1 MSYRQR
7 KGLSGERAAA
17 EFLEKLGF
25 EILERRYRFGHKEID
40 LVARKDEL
48 VVFVEVKSRSNE
60 LFGPVELSVHE
71 GKRKNLVEAAGGYLL
86 EKGIPGPGCSYR
98 FDVILLHPPESRGKV
113 RIEHIPDAFRA

>member
-17 EFLEKLGF
+17 EFLQELGF

-60 LFGPVELSVHE
+60 HFGPAELSVPE
-71 GKRKNLVEAAGGYLL
+71 RKQKNLVEAAGGYLL
-86 EKGIPGPGCSYR
+86 EKGIAGPGCNYR
-98 FDVILLHPPESRGKV
+98 FDVILLHPPESSGKV